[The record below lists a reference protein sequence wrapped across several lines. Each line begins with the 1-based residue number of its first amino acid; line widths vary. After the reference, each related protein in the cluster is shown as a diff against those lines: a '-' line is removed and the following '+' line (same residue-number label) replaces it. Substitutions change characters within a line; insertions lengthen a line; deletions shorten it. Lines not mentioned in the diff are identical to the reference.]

1 MWSRVLYALSIIYLD
16 ASLVFPK
23 ALITQFFY
31 GSDILHANLTLY
43 WWDNDKR
50 FHSQVVKWYEKFVD
64 DSYQQIEYTRHAI
77 WCWKRNRADNIAQS
91 KPSCL
96 AIQILFFAP
105 QYDEELTQTVSS
117 SFIKFIIFLLPYEM
131 KIIIP
136 YIFLT
141 ALTLCRMEFKK
152 TVKDT

>member
-1 MWSRVLYALSIIYLD
+1 MIRKIRR
-16 ASLVFPK
+16 
-23 ALITQFFY
+23 
-31 GSDILHANLTLY
+31 
-43 WWDNDKR
+43 R
-50 FHSQVVKWYEKFVD
+50 FISTNRIHPNTPD
-64 DSYQQIEYTRHAI
+64 RRHAI